1 MRDSFIILSAFLLGL
16 CLALFNVIPQDIDLS
31 EASKYILYLLTFS
44 VGLSLGLDRN
54 LLPTIK
60 SQPVR
65 MLLLPFSTMIGT
77 FIGAVAAWLLIN
89 AISIYNQVGPD
100 ALNACPQGGLGVLD
114 SLCVSAG
121 FGYYSLSSILLNEAR
136 GVEIGTMALA
146 ANIIRELMTVVFA
159 PLMARFFG
167 PLAPISCGG
176 ATSMDSTLPII
187 QNTLGNQYVPLSIF
201 HGVVMDFSVPLFL
214 AFFISLM

>member
-1 MRDSFIILSAFLLGL
+1 MKDSLIILSAFVIGL
-16 CLALFNVIPQDIDLS
+16 CLALFGVFPEDIDLS
-31 EASKYILYLLTFS
+31 ETSKYILYLLTFS
-44 VGLSLGLDRN
+44 VGLSLGLDKK
-54 LLPTIK
+54 LIPTIK

-65 MLLLPFSTMIGT
+65 MLLLPLSTMLGT
-77 FIGAVAAWLLIN
+77 FVGAILAWFMIN
-89 AISIYNQVGPD
+89 VISVYNQE
-100 ALNACPQGGLGVLD
+100 GLGLLD

-146 ANIIRELMTVVFA
+146 ANIIRELLTVVFA

-187 QNTLGNQYVPLSIF
+187 QNALGNEYVPLSIF